1 MGNESTFRNR
11 QSERRIAMTTIGID
25 PGKSG
30 GIAWHDGEQM
40 RVEKMPETLQDLWEL
55 INDMWNV
62 SAKPCK
68 ACIEEVHVAPSFAKS
83 EDGKE
88 NKIRMGAKSAFTF
101 GQGFGHLEMALTAA
115 GIPFERIRPQAWQK
129 AMQCLTKGDKNVS
142 KRRAQELFPHLKIT
156 HATADA
162 TLICEYGRRQ
172 QHDSQ

>member
-1 MGNESTFRNR
+1 MKT
-11 QSERRIAMTTIGID
+11 IIGID

-40 RVEKMPETLQDLWEL
+40 RVEKMPETLREVWDL
-55 INDMWNV
+55 IDMIRYHEFAIPRLPGEHGV
-62 SAKPCK
+62 K
-68 ACIEEVHVAPSFAKS
+68 AYIEQVHSSPQ
-83 EDGKE
+83 
-88 NKIRMGAKSAFTF
+88 MGVKSAFTF

-115 GIPFERIRPQAWQK
+115 GIPFERVRPQSWQK

-172 QHDSQ
+172 NQ